1 MDSFAPF
8 YFLVFISGG
17 LASLLPERHHI
28 SSSICEK
35 RAGATCT
42 RKTRN
47 RQLKGQSTVVLL
59 YTGTL
64 DYGGSLFDLSKK
76 TEPRVKRGKETWFG
90 KIANIFN
97 RDAFGDEVWEELE
110 ELLVSA
116 DVGVETTSKLLSK
129 VKQRVKTERLSE
141 VSQIREALKEEMV
154 SLLSIPQRA
163 NPIPEQ
169 SGESPC
175 IILVVGVNGSGKT
188 TSIAK
193 LAYGFTSQGKRV
205 ILAAADTFRAAAI
218 EQLKHWGGKVGAEV
232 IAHQPGGDPGAVAY
246 DAVQAGY
253 SRHAQAVIID
263 TAGRLHT
270 KFNLMEELKKI
281 KRVVAKH
288 DASAPHQVLLVM
300 DATTGQNGLAQAKH
314 FTEAVNVTGIF
325 LAKLDGTARGGII
338 FAIYD
343 QLNIPIS
350 YIGTGEELEDMALF
364 DAEVFVNAIFS

>member
-1 MDSFAPF
+1 
-8 YFLVFISGG
+8 
-17 LASLLPERHHI
+17 
-28 SSSICEK
+28 
-35 RAGATCT
+35 
-42 RKTRN
+42 
-47 RQLKGQSTVVLL
+47 
-59 YTGTL
+59 
-64 DYGGSLFDLSKK
+64 LFDLLKK
-76 TEPRVKRGKETWFG
+76 TEPGVKRSKETWFG

-129 VKQRVKTERLSE
+129 VKQRVKTDRLSE
-141 VSQIREALKEEMV
+141 VSQIRKALKEEMI
-154 SLLSIPQRA
+154 SLLSIPQRV
-163 NPIPEQ
+163 NPIPDM
-169 SGESPC
+169 SGESPY

-218 EQLKHWGGKVGAEV
+218 EQLKHWGGKVDAEV

-253 SRHAQAVIID
+253 SRHAQVVIID
-263 TAGRLHT
+263 TAGRFHT

-281 KRVVAKH
+281 KRVVTKH

-314 FTEAVNVTGIF
+314 FTEAVDVTGIF
-325 LAKLDGTARGGII
+325 LAKLDGTARGGIV
-338 FAIYD
+338 FAICD

-350 YIGTGEELEDMALF
+350 HIGTGEKLQDMAPF
-364 DAEVFVNAIFS
+364 NAEVFVNAIFS

>member
-1 MDSFAPF
+1 
-8 YFLVFISGG
+8 
-17 LASLLPERHHI
+17 
-28 SSSICEK
+28 
-35 RAGATCT
+35 
-42 RKTRN
+42 
-47 RQLKGQSTVVLL
+47 VLL

-64 DYGGSLFDLSKK
+64 DDGGSLFDLLKK
-76 TEPRVKRGKETWFG
+76 TEPGVKRSKETWFS

-97 RDAFGDEVWEELE
+97 RGSFGDEVWEELE

-129 VKQRVKTERLSE
+129 VKQRVKTDRLSE
-141 VSQIREALKEEMV
+141 VSQIREALKEEMI
-154 SLLSIPQRA
+154 SLLSVPSSR
-163 NPIPEQ
+163 PSVSCYSECRE
-169 SGESPC
+169 ESPQV
-175 IILVVGVNGSGKT
+175 ILVVGVNGSGKT

-193 LAYGFTSQGKRV
+193 LAYGLTSQGKRV

-218 EQLKHWGGKVGAEV
+218 EQLEHWGGKVGAEV

-314 FTEAVNVTGIF
+314 FTEAVDVTDIF
-325 LAKLDGTARGGII
+325 LAKLDGTARGGIV
-338 FAIYD
+338 FAICD

-350 YIGTGEELEDMALF
+350 YIGTGEKLQDMALF
-364 DAEVFVNAIFS
+364 DAEAFVNAIFS

>member
-1 MDSFAPF
+1 M
-8 YFLVFISGG
+8 
-17 LASLLPERHHI
+17 
-28 SSSICEK
+28 
-35 RAGATCT
+35 
-42 RKTRN
+42 
-47 RQLKGQSTVVLL
+47 
-59 YTGTL
+59 
-64 DYGGSLFDLSKK
+64 FDLLKK
-76 TEPRVKRGKETWFG
+76 TDLGVKRSKETWFG
-90 KIANIFN
+90 KIANVFN
-97 RDAFGDEVWEELE
+97 RSSFGDEVWEELE
-110 ELLVSA
+110 ELLVSS

-129 VKQRVKTERLSE
+129 VKQRVKTDKLSE

-154 SLLSIPQRA
+154 SLLSVPSSKSSTSCHSER
-163 NPIPEQ
+163 
-169 SGESPC
+169 SGESPQV
-175 IILVVGVNGSGKT
+175 ILVVGVNGSGKT

-193 LAYGFTSQGKRV
+193 LAYDLTSQGKRV

-218 EQLKHWGGKVGAEV
+218 EQLEHWGEKVGAEV

-253 SRHAQAVIID
+253 SRHTQAVIID

-281 KRVVAKH
+281 KRVVAKN

-314 FTEAVNVTGIF
+314 FTEAVDVTDIF

-338 FAIYD
+338 FAICN

-350 YIGTGEELEDMALF
+350 YIGTGEKLQDMAPF